1 MTPFPVRQS
10 NCIRTFFFYLLMLK
24 GKSRPHLAFMV
35 KSLFY
40 SLVNKQ
46 MRQLGFI
53 LEIIRK
59 ELRWTSCNFKSQYLI
74 KRTHAKTQTS
84 IFISQTKYQL
94 QEHDCKTA
102 LIL

>member
-1 MTPFPVRQS
+1 MTPFPVCQS
-10 NCIRTFFFYLLMLK
+10 NCIRTFFFNLLMLK

-35 KSLFY
+35 KSQFY

-59 ELRWTSCNFKSQYLI
+59 ELRRTSCNFKSQYLI
-74 KRTHAKTQTS
+74 KRTHAKR
-84 IFISQTKYQL
+84 
-94 QEHDCKTA
+94 
-102 LIL
+102 